1 MIWKYYKNDYRS
13 GPSGTNRPEES
24 SDEDDEIA
32 PVTRRPRLD
41 SDTEDEPQ
49 PPLRTR
55 RRRARR
61 AANPFIDSEA
71 GVDGDASDGSD
82 GSDSD
87 DSINDFIVNDDVEF

>member
-1 MIWKYYKNDYRS
+1 MIWKYSKNDYRS
-13 GPSGTNRPEES
+13 GASGTNRPEQS
-24 SDEDDEIA
+24 SDEDEIA

-41 SDTEDEPQ
+41 SDAEDDLQ
-49 PPLRTR
+49 PPVRTR